1 MENAK
6 KAKFKTTKIEKSWIL
21 YDVANSAYVLMATA
35 LIPIFYGIIATNAGM
50 SDTMQVTVFGT
61 MLSVAALVV
70 GLLNPIL
77 GAIADNKG
85 MRKKMFMFF
94 LAVGVT
100 GCFLFSI
107 ASSVVIVAIVMI
119 MSQIGLNGSIVF
131 SDAMLV
137 DITVENRMDRVSSRG
152 YAWGYIGSCIPF
164 ILCLAVYILSSMEFG
179 GRYILPF
186 GEIKS
191 IQIGMVITGFWWAL
205 VTIPLLKSYTQKHGV
220 EPSKNQVKDAF
231 VKLGYTFKNA
241 KNYKVPFMFVIAF
254 FFYIN
259 GVTTIIGMSI
269 TYASSVLGANAIDS
283 IMLVLAL
290 LMTQFVAFP
299 SAIVM
304 GNLANKV
311 SPRKLI
317 LISICGYFCVTLYAI
332 FLSSIVQFFIMA
344 FFVGLFQ
351 GGIQALSRSY
361 FAKIVPKEKSN
372 EFFGMYDICSKGA
385 AVLGPAVMAA
395 ATVIFNSPRVGVG
408 ILVWFFLIGG
418 VILFKLPQNISDL
431 PIEEYDRQFG
441 EDTNEA

>member
-1 MENAK
+1 MDKVVKE
-6 KAKFKTTKIEKSWIL
+6 KFKTTKIEKSWIL

-50 SDTMQVTVFGT
+50 SDTAQVTIFGT
-61 MLSVAALVV
+61 MLSLAALVV

-85 MRKKMFMFF
+85 MRKKMFLFF
-94 LAVGVT
+94 LLVGVV

-107 ASSVVIVAIVMI
+107 ANTVVIVAIVMI
-119 MSQIGLNGSIVF
+119 ISQIGLNGSIVF

-164 ILCLAVYILSSMEFG
+164 IICLVIYMLTIMPIG
-179 GRYILPF
+179 GEYLLPF
-186 GEIKS
+186 SETRA
-191 IQIGMVITGFWWAL
+191 IQIGMVITGFWWII
-205 VTIPLLKSYTQKHGV
+205 VTLPLLKNYKQKYGV
-220 EPSKNQVKDAF
+220 EPSKNQIKDSFA
-231 VKLGYTFKNA
+231 KLAYTFKNA

-283 IMLVLAL
+283 IKLVLAL

-317 LISICGYFCVTLYAI
+317 LISIAGYFCVTIFAV
-332 FLSSIVQFFIMA
+332 FLSSITQFFIMA

-395 ATVIFNSPRVGVG
+395 ATLVFNSPRVGVG

-418 VILFKLPQNISDL
+418 IILMKLPENISDL
-431 PIEEYDRQFG
+431 PIEEYDKLYVNNQ
-441 EDTNEA
+441 EN

>member
-1 MENAK
+1 MDK
-6 KAKFKTTKIEKSWIL
+6 IKTGKFKTTKIEKSWIL

-35 LIPIFYGIIATNAGM
+35 LIPIFYGIIATEAGM
-50 SDTMQVTVFGT
+50 SDTAQVTIFGT
-61 MLSVAALVV
+61 MLSLAALFV

-85 MRKKMFMFF
+85 MRKKMFLFF
-94 LAVGVT
+94 LFVGVI
-100 GCFLFSI
+100 GCFLFNF
-107 ASSVVIVAIVMI
+107 ANSVVLVAIVMI

-164 ILCLAVYILSSMEFG
+164 IICLAIYMLSIMPIGGVYL
-179 GRYILPF
+179 LPF
-186 GEIKS
+186 SETRA
-191 IQIGMVITGFWWAL
+191 IQIGMIITGVWWLL
-205 VTIPLLKSYTQKHGV
+205 VTLPLLKNYEQKYGV
-220 EPSKNQVKDAF
+220 EPTKNQIKDAF
-231 VKLGYTFKNA
+231 VKLGYTLKNA

-317 LISICGYFCVTLYAI
+317 LVSIVGYFCVTIFAI
-332 FLSSIVQFFIMA
+332 FLSSITQFFIMA

-372 EFFGMYDICSKGA
+372 EFFGMYDICAKGA
-385 AVLGPAVMAA
+385 AVLGPAVMAG
-395 ATVIFNSPRVGVG
+395 ATLIFNSPRVGVG
-408 ILVWFFLIGG
+408 ILVWFFFIGG
-418 VILFKLPQNISDL
+418 IILLKIPKNISDL
-431 PIEEYDRQFG
+431 PIDEYNKQYG
-441 EDTNEA
+441 EDAAN